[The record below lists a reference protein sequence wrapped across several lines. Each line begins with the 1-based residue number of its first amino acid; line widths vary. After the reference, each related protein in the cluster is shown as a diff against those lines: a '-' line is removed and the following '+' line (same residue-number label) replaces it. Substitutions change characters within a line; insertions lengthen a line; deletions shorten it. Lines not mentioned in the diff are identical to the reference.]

1 VLDQIVE
8 AIERSCSNT
17 KERERIF
24 DHLIGSDELMHLSDI
39 DFHVVDLNI
48 LLPPPAV
55 AKMQTEVEKGAKKDH
70 APGKPMK
77 TKEGLPILT

>member
-1 VLDQIVE
+1 MLDQIVE

-39 DFHVVDLNI
+39 DFHVLDLNI
-48 LLPPPAV
+48 LLPPPDV

-70 APGKPMK
+70 APGKQMK
-77 TKEGLPILT
+77 TKEGLPMLT

>member
-39 DFHVVDLNI
+39 DFHVLDLNI
-48 LLPPPAV
+48 LLPTPAV

-77 TKEGLPILT
+77 TKEGLPMLT

>member
-1 VLDQIVE
+1 MLDQIVE

-17 KERERIF
+17 KDRERIF

-39 DFHVVDLNI
+39 DFHVLDLNI

-55 AKMQTEVEKGAKKDH
+55 AKMHTEVEKGAKKDQ
-70 APGKPMK
+70 APVKLMK
-77 TKEGLPILT
+77 TKEGLPMLT